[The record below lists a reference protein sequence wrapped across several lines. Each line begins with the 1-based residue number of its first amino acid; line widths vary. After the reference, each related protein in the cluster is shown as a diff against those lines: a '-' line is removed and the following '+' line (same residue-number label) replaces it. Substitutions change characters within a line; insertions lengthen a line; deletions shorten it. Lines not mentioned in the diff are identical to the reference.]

1 MVTAATSTSMLNGL
15 PQGRQNRQSA
25 TPPHSTI
32 VTDLKRIPGTARP
45 QSMFEPRDHQRLSRM
60 VRFLQF
66 YFHVYNKMI
75 FYSPF
80 ICFSMFYFFSFFF
93 LFSYFSFLLCI
104 FSPFN
109 TVFMLFSCLFFKNIL
124 LFLYL
129 FSWSLISL
137 SAYLYFTLS
146 FFLSLLVFNLLSFF
160 SSSSSVYLSCFS
172 LQTTFHL
179 FYPFTLSTLNPIDGC
194 LIVLVNQFFY

>member
-66 YFHVYNKMI
+66 YFHVYNKMNY
-75 FYSPF
+75 FYSF
-80 ICFSMFYFFSFFF
+80 DLFLYVLFFSVFFSFLIFF
-93 LFSYFSFLLCI
+93 ISSLYI
-104 FSPFN
+104 PPFN
-109 TVFMLFSCLFFKNIL
+109 TVFMLFSCLFFKIL
-124 LFLYL
+124 LLSLYL
-129 FSWSLISL
+129 FSWSLITL
-137 SAYLYFTLS
+137 SAIFILLFLF
-146 FFLSLLVFNLLSFF
+146 FFLF
-160 SSSSSVYLSCFS
+160 
-172 LQTTFHL
+172 
-179 FYPFTLSTLNPIDGC
+179 
-194 LIVLVNQFFY
+194 

>member
-75 FYSPF
+75 FIPL
-80 ICFSMFYFFSFFF
+80 ICCSMFYFFSLFFF
-93 LFSYFSFLLCI
+93 SHIFHFFFVYFPPLTLFLCYFPVCFLKSFYCLCI
-104 FSPFN
+104 CFHGP
-109 TVFMLFSCLFFKNIL
+109 

-129 FSWSLISL
+129 LSLF
-137 SAYLYFTLS
+137 YS
-146 FFLSLLVFNLLSFF
+146 FFFF
-160 SSSSSVYLSCFS
+160 YFSFS
-172 LQTTFHL
+172 L
-179 FYPFTLSTLNPIDGC
+179 
-194 LIVLVNQFFY
+194 